1 LNVGKVVDSGF
12 RRAYDRPRV
21 WLPVLLV
28 SLALARA
35 LALLVSQ
42 PLALALLLLALPL
55 LPVLRLSALP
65 ERVLRHGRDR
75 PPPFQPSQKRH
86 AHLS

>member
-1 LNVGKVVDSGF
+1 M
-12 RRAYDRPRV
+12 
-21 WLPVLLV
+21 LLV

-42 PLALALLLLALPL
+42 PLALLLLALPL

-75 PPPFQPSQKRH
+75 PDRRP
-86 AHLS
+86 L